1 MLLKNLHIINFKM
14 FEDLNLQFKPGFN
27 LILGDNGVGKTSVL
41 EAATVAVSGFLTG
54 MEDIPTR
61 NIYKDDIHYNILVNN
76 NGTFDRSYCYP
87 VEIESTI
94 SYAGTDY
101 TWDRTKISSRTM
113 ISPKDILKVSRDLI
127 NSTERKIL
135 PLISYQS
142 ASRHWI
148 SARKDANEKKR
159 KQLHNRRCGYLG
171 CLDRTANLNVV
182 NNWCEQMEWSS
193 VRMNSISEN
202 YEQFGKIVSKFMSI
216 MNDGLI
222 SKVVYQPNEGKILY
236 SENGEFKDIDDL
248 SAGYQSLLNLILDLA
263 YRMAILNPD
272 EGENISKVEGI
283 VFIDEI
289 DSNLHPKWQWRVV
302 DAFCRKLSSNNTKW
316 NRSSASG
323 SNASHCEGVG
333 MLGDITAADEI
344 YIVTGRTDM
353 RKSIDGL
360 CAIVEDQL
368 HMDPRR
374 SALYLF
380 CGKRCDRIKALL
392 WESDGFVLLYKRM
405 EVQGRF
411 RWPRNQLEVKQL
423 TWQQFDWLMS
433 GLEIEQPK
441 AFKPTE

>member
-61 NIYKDDIHYNILVNN
+61 NIYKDDIHYNIIVNN

-101 TWDRTKISSRTM
+101 TWNRTKISSRTM

-142 ASRHWI
+142 TSRHWI

-193 VRMNSISEN
+193 VRMNSIAEN

-222 SKVVYQPNEGKILY
+222 SKVVYQPNEGKLLY
-236 SENGEFKDIDDL
+236 SENGKFKDIDDL
-248 SAGYQSLLNLILDLA
+248 SAGYQSILNLILDLA

-289 DSNLHPKWQWRVV
+289 DSNLHPKWQWRVI
-302 DAFCRKLSSNNTKW
+302 DALTEIFPNIQFIAATHSSIIV
-316 NRSSASG
+316 SSCKDTNIINLDENGNVRYITDSYAFSV
-323 SNASHCEGVG
+323 NDILRD
-333 MLGDITAADEI
+333 MLGISYAP
-344 YIVTGRTDM
+344 G
-353 RKSIDGL
+353 KS
-360 CAIVEDQL
+360 
-368 HMDPRR
+368 
-374 SALYLF
+374 
-380 CGKRCDRIKALL
+380 
-392 WESDGFVLLYKRM
+392 
-405 EVQGRF
+405 
-411 RWPRNQLEVKQL
+411 
-423 TWQQFDWLMS
+423 
-433 GLEIEQPK
+433 
-441 AFKPTE
+441 

>member
-1 MLLKNLHIINFKM
+1 MLLKNLHIMNFKM

-61 NIYKDDIHYNILVNN
+61 NIYKDDIHYNILVDN
-76 NGTFDRSYCYP
+76 NGTPDKSYCYP

-101 TWDRTKISSRTM
+101 TWNRTKISTRTM
-113 ISPKDILKVSRDLI
+113 INPKDILKVSQDLI
-127 NSTERKIL
+127 NSTDRKIL

-171 CLDRTANLNVV
+171 CLDRTASLNVV

-193 VRMNSISEN
+193 VRMNNVSEN

-222 SKVVYQPNEGKILY
+222 SKVVYHPNLGKLLY
-236 SENGEFKDIDDL
+236 SENGKFKEIDDL

-289 DSNLHPKWQWRVV
+289 DSNLHPKWQWRIV
-302 DAFCRKLSSNNTKW
+302 DALTETFPNIQFIAATHSPIIVSSCKDANIINLNLDENGNVRYITDSYAFSV
-316 NRSSASG
+316 NDILRD
-323 SNASHCEGVG
+323 
-333 MLGDITAADEI
+333 MLG
-344 YIVTGRTDM
+344 YHM
-353 RKSIDGL
+353 RPAK
-360 CAIVEDQL
+360 VENLIEEFEKRMDREEYDDAKKALDQL
-368 HMDPRR
+368 IVILGEKHPQ
-374 SALYLF
+374 SIALKSEY
-380 CGKRCDRIKALL
+380 
-392 WESDGFVLLYKRM
+392 
-405 EVQGRF
+405 
-411 RWPRNQLEVKQL
+411 
-423 TWQQFDWLMS
+423 
-433 GLEIEQPK
+433 EIE
-441 AFKPTE
+441 AEE